1 MIIPDVTTGKQ
12 INYGDKYRFTLF
24 NESVFQLIF
33 YHDVRTEDKYFTKE
47 NVRHYFG
54 RYRYSVLSDLE
65 TESIY
70 KIDGKY
76 EFYIHYPEITGYNY
90 NWWRQTLS
98 PTIQT
103 ENTTQSSPD
112 DHYVF
117 GYENISVHLTGNSW
131 GGLALNNGTLR
142 SYINGCINHQNWN
155 YSIGAYGVEKGIPGP
170 YYLKFVALYAK
181 INSLD
186 MITCISCKICRK
198 FFLNPNIFLFVFILV

>member
-1 MIIPDVTTGKQ
+1 MVVKHSKVLMGESLPFVIDDDSESQQSKPRHTKTKVSDILQNADDNEQEINKSQRRGAQFKALFYRRWIGIKRSIVAVIINILITLVVSCLAIIVMILMDI
-12 INYGDKYRFTLF
+12 
-24 NESVFQLIF
+24 
-33 YHDVRTEDKYFTKE
+33 
-47 NVRHYFG
+47 
-54 RYRYSVLSDLE
+54 
-65 TESIY
+65 
-70 KIDGKY
+70 
-76 EFYIHYPEITGYNY
+76 
-90 NWWRQTLS
+90 
-98 PTIQT
+98 
-103 ENTTQSSPD
+103 SSPD

-142 SYINGCINHQNWN
+142 SYINGCINHQNWH

-198 FFLNPNIFLFVFILV
+198 IFLNPNIFLFVFILV